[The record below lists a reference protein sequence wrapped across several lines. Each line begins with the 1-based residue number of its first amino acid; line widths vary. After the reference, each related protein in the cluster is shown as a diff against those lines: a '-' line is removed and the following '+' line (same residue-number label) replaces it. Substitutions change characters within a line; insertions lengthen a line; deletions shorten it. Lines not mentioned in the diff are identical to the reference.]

1 MKEIC
6 HFFNSCQSDIF
17 TNGSISKS
25 TATNS
30 STSNGTTCI
39 TDDNAA
45 PTEVDSPVSST
56 PPPTQPTSDATIS
69 PPTSPEAEPKAAT
82 IASEPNDANSEII
95 YLEDIVLTFD
105 DDTSEG
111 KNDDISTSNIIDASG
126 NGGKP
131 EPALSSTEVANTVS
145 LPITKGI
152 FQSANVMYKDDAVS
166 MTSEDYILSD
176 SLSLSISGSLSTIGS
191 LMNLDEINNIMNYS
205 TPDKV
210 SIHNCLKIM

>member
-25 TATNS
+25 TATNG

-39 TDDNAA
+39 TDNAA
-45 PTEVDSPVSST
+45 PTEVDSSVSST

-82 IASEPNDANSEII
+82 IASEPNDVDSNII

-111 KNDDISTSNIIDASG
+111 KNDDISTSNIIDTSG

-131 EPALSSTEVANTVS
+131 QPALSSTEAANTVP

-152 FQSANVMYKDDAVS
+152 FQSATVMYKDDAVS

-210 SIHNCLKIM
+210 SDRNCLKIV

>member
-45 PTEVDSPVSST
+45 PTEVDSSVSST

-82 IASEPNDANSEII
+82 IASKPNDVDSDII

-111 KNDDISTSNIIDASG
+111 KNDDIDASG

-131 EPALSSTEVANTVS
+131 EPALSSTEAANTVP

-152 FQSANVMYKDDAVS
+152 FQSATVMYKDDAVS
-166 MTSEDYILSD
+166 MTSEDYILTD

-210 SIHNCLKIM
+210 SIHNIA

>member
-39 TDDNAA
+39 TDNAA
-45 PTEVDSPVSST
+45 PTEVDSSVSST

-69 PPTSPEAEPKAAT
+69 PPTSPKAEPKAAT
-82 IASEPNDANSEII
+82 IASKPNDANSDVI

-105 DDTSEG
+105 GDTSEG
-111 KNDDISTSNIIDASG
+111 KNDDISTNNIIDASG
-126 NGGKP
+126 NRGKP
-131 EPALSSTEVANTVS
+131 QPALSSTRAANTV
-145 LPITKGI
+145 TKGI
-152 FQSANVMYKDDAVS
+152 FQSATVMYKDDAVS

-210 SIHNCLKIM
+210 SDHNCLKIM

>member
-39 TDDNAA
+39 TDNAA
-45 PTEVDSPVSST
+45 PTEVDSSVSST

-69 PPTSPEAEPKAAT
+69 PPTSPKAEPKAAT
-82 IASEPNDANSEII
+82 IASKPNDANSDVI

-105 DDTSEG
+105 GDTSEG
-111 KNDDISTSNIIDASG
+111 KNDDISTNNIIDASG

-131 EPALSSTEVANTVS
+131 QPALSSTGAANTV
-145 LPITKGI
+145 TKGI
-152 FQSANVMYKDDAVS
+152 FQSATVMYKDDAVS

-210 SIHNCLKIM
+210 SDHNCLKIM